1 MFFIYRL
8 TDGEQ
13 DYYGQTENPKR
24 RFGEHKAPSCR
35 CRSKLLDKSKMKL
48 HIIFRLYTQEEADE
62 TEAFYQLNFECV
74 NKLITGRTKQ
84 EYLEVNKEKKQEY
97 NKKHREE
104 NKEHY
109 KEYRETNKE
118 HILEKNKKWRE
129 ENKEKIAEK
138 RKAYNNNNKEKRA
151 EKFYCDCGSV
161 ITIVSKT
168 RHLKTK
174 KHQNYISSIK

>member
-48 HIIFRLYTQEEADE
+48 HIIHRLYTQEEADE

-84 EYLEVNKEKKQEY
+84 EYLEVNKEK
-97 NKKHREE
+97 
-104 NKEHY
+104 
-109 KEYRETNKE
+109 
-118 HILEKNKKWRE
+118 
-129 ENKEKIAEK
+129 
-138 RKAYNNNNKEKRA
+138 RA